1 MARQDLRATMRY
13 KDQDH
18 PTRAKR
24 FGQALG
30 ARSVSKT
37 APLVSHT
44 DPSFAPNP
52 LAQQVIAPRQ
62 RVPFLPH
69 VLELVFCLP
78 PLQTHMINAPTQ
90 QALLA
95 LMVHAAMADGDKSQ
109 AERDFVR
116 ELSLQLDE
124 QGGAKQLAQAVQA
137 ALLGRLSAQQA
148 AAQLQDPMHRQLA
161 YEWATA
167 VCHADG
173 LCSPAEA
180 AFLQRLKTDL
190 QLSKAEAEP
199 EATTHTQALARAAYA
214 EEAAAPLHAPA
225 AATALT
231 VALTAAAAPSAPA
244 VPAAPAVDNAAI
256 DRSILNYA
264 ILNGALELLPQSWAS
279 MAIIPLQIKM
289 VYRVGQA
296 HGVSLDQGHIKE
308 FIAAAGVGLTSQY
321 IEEFGRKLLGGLLG
335 KAGGKLLGGLG
346 SQATG
351 MAFSFASTYALGHLA
366 KRYYA
371 GGRVMSTDLLR
382 QTYQGLLSSG
392 KTLQQQHL
400 GDIQARASTLDA
412 GEVMRMVRG

>member
-1 MARQDLRATMRY
+1 
-13 KDQDH
+13 
-18 PTRAKR
+18 
-24 FGQALG
+24 
-30 ARSVSKT
+30 
-37 APLVSHT
+37 
-44 DPSFAPNP
+44 
-52 LAQQVIAPRQ
+52 
-62 RVPFLPH
+62 
-69 VLELVFCLP
+69 
-78 PLQTHMINAPTQ
+78 MINAPTQ

-95 LMVHAAMADGDKSQ
+95 IMVHAAMADGEKSQ

-116 ELSLQLDE
+116 DLSLQLDE

-180 AFLQRLKTDL
+180 AFLQQLKTHL
-190 QLSKAEAEP
+190 QLGGAEP
-199 EATTHTQALARAAYA
+199 EATAHTQALAQAAYA
-214 EEAAAPLHAPA
+214 EEAAAPLHAPTAVA
-225 AATALT
+225 ALPSA
-231 VALTAAAAPSAPA
+231 AAAAP
-244 VPAAPAVDNAAI
+244 APAVDNAAI

-264 ILNGALELLPQSWAS
+264 ILNGALELLPQSWAP

-335 KAGGKLLGGLG
+335 KAGGKLLGGLT

-400 GDIQARASTLDA
+400 GDIRARASTLDA